1 LKTNIH
7 YSDEFREQCFIEW
20 YNLGK
25 PVPASYVHN
34 APTSRDG
41 RKPSIQSIINWI
53 PEWRERAEILDEEV
67 RKDLEKKLVAE
78 KSEML
83 KRHAVVGKKMQDI
96 ALEYL
101 DDPDVISK
109 LSPNSATR
117 LLVEGLKIE
126 RISVGM
132 PDVLEDVMTKT
143 DEELLDDI
151 TKLITSGKSEFI
163 QDNDD

>member
-1 LKTNIH
+1 
-7 YSDEFREQCFIEW
+7 
-20 YNLGK
+20 
-25 PVPASYVHN
+25 
-34 APTSRDG
+34 
-41 RKPSIQSIINWI
+41 
-53 PEWRERAEILDEEV
+53 
-67 RKDLEKKLVAE
+67 
-78 KSEML
+78 ML

-101 DDPDVISK
+101 DDPDVINK

-126 RISVGM
+126 RVSVGM

-151 TKLITSGKSEFI
+151 TKLITEGKSEFI